1 IFPFKRLR
9 QPCLYVAELETRYFL
24 LQYREKKTAGPNRLR
39 KKRIGEKKTN
49 MSTTTT
55 TTTTCVVENNNSKK
69 QTSAPVF
76 TGALAQVPQQVES
89 QKKKMVRLSSLLKYS
104 ERKMAEKRMAAIAV
118 QECDGGPIRYLHAS
132 SMVPETAAIV
142 RDRETGALVGLP
154 AVMGG

>member
-1 IFPFKRLR
+1 
-9 QPCLYVAELETRYFL
+9 
-24 LQYREKKTAGPNRLR
+24 
-39 KKRIGEKKTN
+39 

-55 TTTTCVVENNNSKK
+55 KATACVVENNNSKK

-132 SMVPETAAIV
+132 SMVPETAVIV

>member
-1 IFPFKRLR
+1 
-9 QPCLYVAELETRYFL
+9 
-24 LQYREKKTAGPNRLR
+24 
-39 KKRIGEKKTN
+39 

-55 TTTTCVVENNNSKK
+55 KATTCVVENNKK

-104 ERKMAEKRMAAIAV
+104 EKRMAEKKLAAIAV

-132 SMVPETAAIV
+132 SMVPETAVIV